1 MLLVCSLLAVVATGP
16 VDLGP
21 AGFVVHGIYGLDGHT
36 VDEFF
41 VKAENGN
48 NDLPSFFD
56 LMNASGS
63 S

>member
-1 MLLVCSLLAVVATGP
+1 MSLDCSVLAVVATGP

-21 AGFVVHGIYGLDGHT
+21 AGFVVHGTYGLDGHT
-36 VDEFF
+36 VNEFF
-41 VKAENGN
+41 VEAENGN